1 MHKVKKNAIVFHP
14 KEKMFR
20 LVDLIENYPKFLPWC
35 GSTKIIERNDNKTI
49 ASIEIYFK
57 GIKQTFTTENTKIIN
72 EKMIIKLINGPFKKL
87 SGEWIFKELGKDSCQ
102 IELKLEYEF
111 NNIIL
116 EKLISPVFN
125 MIANTFIDE
134 FIKEANKS
142 NNDQR

>member
-1 MHKVKKNAIVFHP
+1 MHRVRKNAIVFHS
-14 KEKMFR
+14 KNKMFR

-35 GSTKIIERNDNKTI
+35 GSTKIIERNNNKTI
-49 ASIEIYFK
+49 ASIEINYR
-57 GIKQTFTTENTKIIN
+57 GIKQTFTTENTKKIN
-72 EKMIIKLINGPFKKL
+72 DKMFIKLINGPFKSL
-87 SGEWIFKELGKDSCQ
+87 SGEWLFKELEKDSCQ

-111 NNIIL
+111 SNIIL

-142 NNDQR
+142 NNVQ